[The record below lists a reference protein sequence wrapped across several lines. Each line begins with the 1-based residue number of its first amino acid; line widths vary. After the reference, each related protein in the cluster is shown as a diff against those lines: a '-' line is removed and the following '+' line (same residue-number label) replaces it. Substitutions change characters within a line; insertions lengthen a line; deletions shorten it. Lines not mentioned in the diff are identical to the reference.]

1 MVDLNLRELSAPLRA
16 LKPEVKEAFD
26 RLNAK
31 WKAVV
36 AELKKITIPCDISHT
51 YCENIRS
58 PEQCHS
64 LEWRKWRGKRRFCIT
79 YYDVDFDPQLGHE
92 QTMDVTPYEEW
103 SAEQRLEMLDH
114 VPAFFET
121 AVKQIQEFVAKTQED
136 S

>member
-1 MVDLNLRELSAPLRA
+1 M
-16 LKPEVKEAFD
+16 
-26 RLNAK
+26 
-31 WKAVV
+31 
-36 AELKKITIPCDISHT
+36 
-51 YCENIRS
+51 
-58 PEQCHS
+58 
-64 LEWRKWRGKRRFCIT
+64 
-79 YYDVDFDPQLGHE
+79 DFDPQLGHE